1 MGSLLLQRVRTQ
13 LSDKHTQPCSSRH
26 AVNHPV
32 TGKIEGSLTLRKKT
46 AIISTGSS
54 KRESA
59 EGKKTLA
66 WGLPRPPCSPALLPV
81 QGTLQSTVLPTGYSA
96 PQPQSPAQLP

>member
-13 LSDKHTQPCSSRH
+13 LTDKHTQSCSSRH
-26 AVNHPV
+26 VVNHPV
-32 TGKIEGSLTLRKKT
+32 TGKIKGSLTLRKKT

-54 KRESA
+54 TGESA

-81 QGTLQSTVLPTGYSA
+81 QSTPQSIVLPIGYGA
-96 PQPQSPAQLP
+96 PQPQSPAQLA